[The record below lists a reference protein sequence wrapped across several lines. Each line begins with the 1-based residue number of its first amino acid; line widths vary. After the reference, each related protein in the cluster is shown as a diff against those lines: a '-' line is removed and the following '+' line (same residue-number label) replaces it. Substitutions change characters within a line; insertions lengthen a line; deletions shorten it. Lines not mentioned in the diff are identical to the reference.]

1 MGINPF
7 ASIND
12 EIVTAMEPILPTRHD
27 VYSGSA
33 KTYAMFTTYNRIPE
47 INASGKN
54 HAVGV
59 YGDID
64 VFSDKDLTYGST
76 ILESICSA
84 LEAAGFVVKDVRDI
98 EYDSVSHHALIEFYK
113 SKPR

>member
-76 ILESICSA
+76 IIESICAA
-84 LEAAGFVVKDVRDI
+84 LEAAGFIVKDVRDI
-98 EYDSVSHHALIEFYK
+98 EYDGVSHRVLIEFYK
-113 SKPR
+113 SVPR